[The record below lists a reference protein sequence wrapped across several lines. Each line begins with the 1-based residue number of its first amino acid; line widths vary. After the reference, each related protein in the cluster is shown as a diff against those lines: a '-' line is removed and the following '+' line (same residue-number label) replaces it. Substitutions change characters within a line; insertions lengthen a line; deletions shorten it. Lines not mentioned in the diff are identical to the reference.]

1 MLKRN
6 LSAVVRIGKRTRA
19 IRIQRN
25 VRVWLA
31 KRELQRRKEAFSIRY
46 AQDELLVA
54 GFSPPFG
61 IGRRGGEELPLDG
74 NISCTGHW
82 GPVFANLPSQKYIR
96 CGRYGCRAS
105 TAHGRSLVSMF
116 SHPLTRS
123 RFFTFYKGE

>member
-74 NISCTGHW
+74 NISCTGH
-82 GPVFANLPSQKYIR
+82 
-96 CGRYGCRAS
+96 
-105 TAHGRSLVSMF
+105 
-116 SHPLTRS
+116 
-123 RFFTFYKGE
+123 